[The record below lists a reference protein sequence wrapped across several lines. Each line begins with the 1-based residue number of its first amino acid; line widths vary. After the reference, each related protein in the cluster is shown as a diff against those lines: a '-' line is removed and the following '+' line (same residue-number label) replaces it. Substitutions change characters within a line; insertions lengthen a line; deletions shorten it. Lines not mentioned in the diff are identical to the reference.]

1 VSGLELEYLRITSF
15 DNIPVTRNSIFFH
28 PDQQGDATLAA
39 CRNARVA
46 RLKAAEVEISA
57 LKSAIREV
65 AISAFQAVRSKE
77 TPSDNVS
84 TLERTNSGASVAEEV
99 GEHPNGSS

>member
-1 VSGLELEYLRITSF
+1 LRITCF
-15 DNIPVTRNSIFFH
+15 DNVPVTRNDIFFES
-28 PDQQGDATLAA
+28 DQPGDAKLAA

-77 TPSDNVS
+77 TPSDKVA